1 MLRVSYKCLSLFC
14 IFSLW
19 RQGFSVQPRL
29 TWNLFCRLDCP
40 QTWRSTGLYL
50 IVDNITTILY
60 MMFLWREKEAPCP
73 DVNLGT
79 TIVIYSF
86 LKETSFLSCTR
97 DWVLLFFP
105 STVVFL
111 QCLGYWVSTLSWTW
125 TSQDMN
131 LRDQWTVFIVSFRL
145 ACHGRRD
152 MLFSKH

>member
-73 DVNLGT
+73 DVNLCLFDGHYNSNLQFTQGDFHFCHALGT
-79 TIVIYSF
+79 GFYYSF
-86 LKETSFLSCTR
+86 PVQLS
-97 DWVLLFFP
+97 
-105 STVVFL
+105 L
-111 QCLGYWVSTLSWTW
+111 QCLSYWLSTPSLCHSLSFHVQGHGLHRTWTW
-125 TSQDMN
+125 QTN
-131 LRDQWTVFIVSFRL
+131 GLFFIV
-145 ACHGRRD
+145 
-152 MLFSKH
+152 